1 MKRKRDRV
9 REQECVSKLKF
20 DEEIKAKFF
29 NFFILSITVI
39 LVYFKPII
47 YLLP

>member
-29 NFFILSITVI
+29 NFFNPSITVI
-39 LVYFKPII
+39 LVNLKPIM